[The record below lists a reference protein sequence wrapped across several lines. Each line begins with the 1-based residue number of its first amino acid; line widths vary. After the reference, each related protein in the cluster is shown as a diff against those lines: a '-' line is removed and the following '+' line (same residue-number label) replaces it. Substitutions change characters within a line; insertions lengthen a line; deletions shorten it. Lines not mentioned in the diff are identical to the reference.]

1 MSIDEYL
8 EIERQRGNIITGGG
22 YADLHQ
28 CSKSYFLLTNCK
40 TRSQSAE
47 APTRKEQMA
56 LDAEMDGTVVAEEK
70 AEELRVEEEEWA
82 TWKDAHPRGAG
93 NTMNRG

>member
-22 YADLHQ
+22 AA
-28 CSKSYFLLTNCK
+28 
-40 TRSQSAE
+40 SQA
-47 APTRKEQMA
+47 APTSSEQLA
-56 LDAEMDGTVVAEEK
+56 LESEMDGTREGEEK
-70 AEELRVEEEEWA
+70 EEMKRQKDENWA
-82 TWKDAHPRGAG
+82 RYTDENPRGAG